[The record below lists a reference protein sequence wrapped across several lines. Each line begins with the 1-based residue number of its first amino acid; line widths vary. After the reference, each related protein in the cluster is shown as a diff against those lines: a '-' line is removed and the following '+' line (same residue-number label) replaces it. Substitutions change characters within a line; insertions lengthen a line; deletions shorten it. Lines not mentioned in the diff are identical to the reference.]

1 MLDSGNQGG
10 TQLWERFARDF
21 PNVSLHGYKSSNRVN
36 QIGGSAEREIV
47 VVPQIL
53 LRIGTFDGV
62 RQPANIFSKPVG
74 NDFHSGNLGVDVL
87 SQAAEVSIDFR
98 AMSLTVR

>member
-1 MLDSGNQGG
+1 
-10 TQLWERFARDF
+10 
-21 PNVSLHGYKSSNRVN
+21 
-36 QIGGSAEREIV
+36 V

-62 RQPANIFSKPVG
+62 LQPANIFSKPVG
-74 NDFHSGNLGVDVL
+74 NSFQHGNLGVDVL

-98 AMSLTVR
+98 AMSLAIR